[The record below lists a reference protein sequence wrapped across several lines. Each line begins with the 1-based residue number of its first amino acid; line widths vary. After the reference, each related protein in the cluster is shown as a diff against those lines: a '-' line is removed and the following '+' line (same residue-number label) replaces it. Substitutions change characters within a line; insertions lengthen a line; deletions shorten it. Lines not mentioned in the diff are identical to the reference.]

1 MHTAALT
8 AIGLFM
14 SASIGAAQEAPP
26 IFGQAPEDRSLVVPV
41 GEETADNPVAATGNE
56 VRGDAPD
63 ALRQED
69 ASDSEAGDL
78 EAKPVTEP
86 KPGTRETAAPKDVAQ
101 EINAGAAQ
109 KQADNISIQ
118 AEADSEGANEETAG
132 TVTSEPAVSQP
143 SPTKAETTGSVQANT
158 PNAQT
163 QEPPPSTTEALPIP
177 RVKIAEFSSTAQIEA
192 TQEPVTNQADRIE
205 AASVKLAAKTAPVR
219 PARSGNI
226 EMVFGAAPA
235 SIYCRPL
242 MVCIVR
248 LENGEMVSDIFSL
261 GDDVRWSAAARAFG
275 PNSDTHL
282 IEVKRDDDSEPSSL
296 TFGTNKGRIYSVE
309 LIPSPDIHTPILSF
323 IYPDTLEA
331 ERRAKI
337 AADHARI
344 AAEEA
349 ATAAAAEKAKREAAA
364 ARAAA
369 LKATGKPTSR
379 GLKPA
384 GALDHDYRMTGTA
397 KFKPQTIYNDGRK
410 TYVVLPRRYR
420 GDIPI
425 VTAGSGGGT
434 LSGRFDPET
443 RTITIDRVPD
453 TFSLAVGRKKIKVAR
468 L

>member
-1 MHTAALT
+1 V
-8 AIGLFM
+8 
-14 SASIGAAQEAPP
+14 SIT
-26 IFGQAPEDRSLVVPV
+26 D
-41 GEETADNPVAATGNE
+41 
-56 VRGDAPD
+56 
-63 ALRQED
+63 
-69 ASDSEAGDL
+69 
-78 EAKPVTEP
+78 
-86 KPGTRETAAPKDVAQ
+86 
-101 EINAGAAQ
+101 
-109 KQADNISIQ
+109 
-118 AEADSEGANEETAG
+118 
-132 TVTSEPAVSQP
+132 
-143 SPTKAETTGSVQANT
+143 
-158 PNAQT
+158 
-163 QEPPPSTTEALPIP
+163 
-177 RVKIAEFSSTAQIEA
+177 FSSTARNTA
-192 TQEPVTNQADRIE
+192 TQSPVLNQAGRIE

-248 LENGEMVSDIFSL
+248 LEAGELVSDTISL
-261 GDDVRWSAAARAFG
+261 GDDVRWDAKTRAFG
-275 PNSDTHL
+275 PGGKTHL
-282 IEVKRDDDSEPSSL
+282 VEIKRDDDSEPSSL

-323 IYPDTLEA
+323 IYPDTIEA

-344 AAEEA
+344 AADEA
-349 ATAAAAEKAKREAAA
+349 ATAAATEKAKREAAA

-369 LKATGKPTSR
+369 LKATGKPTS
-379 GLKPA
+379 GGFKPA
-384 GALDHDYRMTGTA
+384 GALDHDYRITGSA

-434 LSGRFDPET
+434 LSGRFDPAT
-443 RTITIDRVPD
+443 RTLTIDRVPD
-453 TFSLAVGRKKIKVAR
+453 TFSLAVGRKKIKVSR